1 MNEQTRAEGKDFAR
15 FIASLSQSDITKGN
29 QIQRQQVEQ
38 DYKEFLVQFKK
49 GNCYLC
55 NKPLKSFSKKSPCVH
70 WLLKPNGFKKNDL
83 PAIAKLY
90 GFSQLQG
97 FLRWVANQDGFARNI
112 NDLPEEGSSSKLFE
126 VTIKYKNLDWAFSC
140 AESDYLGHATSQ
152 NAKYPH
158 YHFQMRVDKRS
169 FINYNDFHVPFSE
182 MDIIE
187 IEAKRSLPI
196 KIKQQHLFGE
206 GMHDVLNDAT
216 VEHIVRN
223 SIPTKARDKADF
235 EIDIVVIAQ
244 EGETINGDD
253 LNKITQE
260 AKENNVTIASLIH
273 KLPSS
278 NTQVIVTAG
287 THVVKQTPRSGRKK
301 DAKPKD

>member
-1 MNEQTRAEGKDFAR
+1 MVIKSNVNKLKKN
-15 FIASLSQSDITKGN
+15 IKSL
-29 QIQRQQVEQ
+29 E
-38 DYKEFLVQFKK
+38 QFKK

-55 NKPLKSFSKKSPCVH
+55 NEPLKSFSKKSPCVH
-70 WLLKPNGFKKNDL
+70 WLLKPKGFKKNDL

-90 GFSQLQG
+90 GFSQLQS

-112 NDLPEEGSSSKLFE
+112 NDLPEEGSGSKLFE

-140 AESDYLGHATSQ
+140 AESDYIGHATSQ
-152 NAKYPH
+152 HAKYPH

-182 MDIIE
+182 RDIIE
-187 IEAKRSLPI
+187 IEAKRSLPN
-196 KIKQQHLFGE
+196 KIKQQHSFGE
-206 GMHDVLNDAT
+206 GMHDILNDKT

-223 SIPTKARDKADF
+223 SIPTKVRDEADF
-235 EIDIVVIAQ
+235 KIDTIVKAE

-253 LNKITQE
+253 LNKIIQE

-273 KLPSS
+273 KLPNS

-287 THVVKQTPRSGRKK
+287 SRVVEQTPRFGRKQRCK
-301 DAKPKD
+301 I

>member
-1 MNEQTRAEGKDFAR
+1 MNEQTRAKGEDFAK

-29 QIQRQQVEQ
+29 QIQRQQAKRE
-38 DYKEFLVQFKK
+38 YKEFLEQFKI

-55 NKPLKSFSKKSPCVH
+55 NKPLKSFSKKSPCAH
-70 WLLKPNGFKKNDL
+70 WLLKPKGFKKNDL
-83 PAIAKLY
+83 PAIAKFY
-90 GFSQLQG
+90 GFSQLQS

-112 NDLPEEGSSSKLFE
+112 NDLPEEGSGSKLFE

-152 NAKYPH
+152 HAKYPH

-187 IEAKRSLPI
+187 IEAKRLLPN
-196 KIKQQHLFGE
+196 KIKQQHSFGE
-206 GMHDVLNDAT
+206 GMRDILNDET

-223 SIPTKARDKADF
+223 SIPTKVRDKADF
-235 EIDIVVIAQ
+235 EIDTIVIAQ

-253 LNKITQE
+253 LNKIIQE
-260 AKENNVTIASLIH
+260 AKKNNVTIASLIH
-273 KLPSS
+273 KLPNS

-287 THVVKQTPRSGRKK
+287 SSIVEQTPRSGRKQRCK
-301 DAKPKD
+301 T

>member
-1 MNEQTRAEGKDFAR
+1 MNEQTRAKGEDFAK
-15 FIASLSQSDITKGN
+15 FIASLSQSDLTKGN
-29 QIQRQQVEQ
+29 QIQRQQVERE
-38 DYKEFLVQFKK
+38 YKEFLEQFKI
-49 GNCYLC
+49 GSCYLC
-55 NKPLKSFSKKSPCVH
+55 NKPLKSFSKKSPCAH
-70 WLLKPNGFKKNDL
+70 WLLKPKGFKKNDL

-90 GFSQLQG
+90 GFSQLQS

-112 NDLPEEGSSSKLFE
+112 NDLPEEGSGSKLFE

-152 NAKYPH
+152 HAKYPH
-158 YHFQMRVDKRS
+158 YHLQMRVDKRS

-187 IEAKRSLPI
+187 IEAKRLLPN
-196 KIKQQHLFGE
+196 KIKQQHSFGE
-206 GMHDVLNDAT
+206 GMRDILNDET

-223 SIPTKARDKADF
+223 SIPTKVRDKADF
-235 EIDIVVIAQ
+235 EIDTIVIAQ

-253 LNKITQE
+253 LNKIIQE
-260 AKENNVTIASLIH
+260 AKKNNVTIASLIH
-273 KLPSS
+273 KLPNS

-287 THVVKQTPRSGRKK
+287 SSIVEQTPRSGRKQRCK
-301 DAKPKD
+301 T